1 MDGWIW
7 RTDVDLGLGGLWDPV
22 LGTTEVRKI
31 SSWMKHRSMGKKQ
44 TRRTVYFDKYRTYTV
59 PRLRQAAIVL

>member
-31 SSWMKHRSMGKKQ
+31 SSQVKHRSMGKNKPEERF
-44 TRRTVYFDKYRTYTV
+44 TLINIEHILYLD
-59 PRLRQAAIVL
+59 LDRQQ